1 MITVKNLFKYYD
13 DFPALKGINL
23 NIAGGIIGLLG
34 PNGAGKTTLMS
45 ILNGLTG
52 FQAGSVEIF
61 GLPLHQNLKKIR
73 RRCSFVPQ
81 SLALYEDLSVIENL
95 RFFAGIQQIKG
106 HALHENIAYA
116 VSVNQL
122 QAQLNQKVRT
132 LSGGQKRRLNIAI
145 GLLNNPDIL
154 YLDEPTV
161 GVDPKSRH
169 DILKMIRT
177 FKERGKTVV
186 YTSHYMAEIEEICDE
201 AAIIDRGRIIK
212 QGRLETLLQ
221 ESGKESVLMELAA
234 GNERLHE
241 FVQNHHGVQIIN
253 GAAIMI
259 KSQKAARVGEI
270 LIALEAEGMAVKQIN
285 YEAENLE
292 SLFIRLTSHDDEAQ
306 DV

>member
-1 MITVKNLFKYYD
+1 
-13 DFPALKGINL
+13 
-23 NIAGGIIGLLG
+23 
-34 PNGAGKTTLMS
+34 MS
-45 ILNGLTG
+45 ILNGLTD

-61 GLPLHQNLKKIR
+61 GLPLSKNLKKIR

-81 SLALYEDLSVIENL
+81 SLALYESLSVLENL

-106 HALHENIAYA
+106 RALRENIDYA
-116 VSVNQL
+116 LSVNQL
-122 QAQLNQKVRT
+122 RTQLNQKVST

-161 GVDPKSRH
+161 GIDPESRH
-169 DILKMIRT
+169 DILKMIRA
-177 FKERGKTVV
+177 FKARRKTVV

-201 AAIIDRGRIIK
+201 VAIIDRGRIIK
-212 QGRLETLLQ
+212 QGRLETIMR
-221 ESGKESVLMELAA
+221 ESGNDSVRIELASRD
-234 GNERLHE
+234 GKLHKIAE
-241 FVQNHHGVQIIN
+241 DHPDIQLIN
-253 GAAIMI
+253 PAAIII

-270 LIALEAEGMAVKQIN
+270 LTILEAEGMAVKQIN

-306 DV
+306 NV

>member
-1 MITVKNLFKYYD
+1 MITVKNLVKYYD
-13 DFPALKGINL
+13 DIPALKHINL
-23 NIAGGIIGLLG
+23 NITGGITGLLG

-81 SLALYEDLSVIENL
+81 SLALYDSLSVIENL

-106 HALHENIAYA
+106 RALHENIAYA

-122 QAQLNQKVRT
+122 QTQLSQKVST

-161 GVDPKSRH
+161 GIDPESRH
-169 DILKMIRT
+169 DILKMLRT
-177 FKERGKTVV
+177 FKARRKTVV
-186 YTSHYMAEIEEICDE
+186 YTSHYMAEIEEICDKV
-201 AAIIDRGRIIK
+201 AIMDQGRIIK
-212 QGRLETLLQ
+212 QGRLETIMA
-221 ESGKESVLMELAA
+221 ENSNDSVRIELTSR
-234 GNERLHE
+234 EEKLHE
-241 FVQNHHGVQIIN
+241 FAEDHPDTQFIN
-253 GAAIMI
+253 PAAIII
-259 KSQKAARVGEI
+259 KSRKASRVGEI
-270 LIALEAEGMAVKQIN
+270 LSTLEAEGMGVKQIN
-285 YEAENLE
+285 YENGNLE
-292 SLFIRLTSHDDEAQ
+292 SLFIRLTSHAGEVQ